1 MNKLTV
7 TNGRQQLGMIQDDPL
22 SGMPSWLV
30 YLVGAYPGSKMSE
43 EAFLVMEDAFCDFD
57 PSLLYSAAREFLKT
71 DERAFKNNPGGFPT
85 ASEFMPI
92 VKRLQARQQEREQEA
107 RVTAFDAWFTRCQ
120 VLRVERL
127 DILEGWY
134 NGAVSDHELS
144 QFAGEME
151 RAGMVSA
158 AASLRSRL

>member
-1 MNKLTV
+1 VNGLAIR
-7 TNGRQQLGMIQDDPL
+7 TNGNQVAVVDETEQMIASLPQ
-22 SGMPSWLV
+22 WLQ
-30 YLVGAYPGSKMSE
+30 YLIGAYPTTKVTPGQL
-43 EAFLVMEDAFCDFD
+43 LVMEDQFVEVDQD
-57 PSLLYSAAREFLKT
+57 LLLTAAREYVRT
-71 DERAFKNNPGGFPT
+71 NRNDYRRFPD
-85 ASEFMPI
+85 ASTLWPVVEQ
-92 VKRLQARQQEREQEA
+92 LQARQQEQEQEA
-107 RVTAFDAWFTRCQ
+107 RGTAFDEWFTRCQ